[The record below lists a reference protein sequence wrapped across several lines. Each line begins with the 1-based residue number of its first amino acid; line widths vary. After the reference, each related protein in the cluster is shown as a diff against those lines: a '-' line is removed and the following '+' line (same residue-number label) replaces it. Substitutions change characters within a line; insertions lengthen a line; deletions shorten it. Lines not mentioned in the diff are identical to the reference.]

1 MDDDNDDERGV
12 KAIFSSGTFFSP
24 SPLSVL
30 LSESWVNK
38 PLMQDVVVLSDHQID
53 HK

>member
-1 MDDDNDDERGV
+1 MDDDDDDERGI

-24 SPLSVL
+24 SPLSAL

-38 PLMQDVVVLSDHQID
+38 PLMQDAAVLSASD
-53 HK
+53 